1 MNMIDTHAHLFS
13 PEFSNDLDEV
23 VKRARETGVN
33 KVLLPNIDS
42 ESINNLLESYNSYPD
57 FFLPMMGLH
66 PTSVKSNWK
75 EELST
80 IYNEL
85 LNNKYIAIGEIGI
98 DLYWSD
104 TYKNEQIQ
112 VFEDQLKWSSEMNLP
127 VSIHFRNAVEE
138 VIKSIKR
145 IGGSL
150 RGVFHSF
157 GGDKDEL
164 EAILKLDN
172 FFIGVNGVVTFKN
185 SGLANTLVNCPLE
198 RVVIETDS
206 PYLAPVPYRGKR
218 NESSYMSYI
227 LKKLSEIWQKNDED
241 VAIITTGN
249 ANRMFGI

>member
-85 LNNKYIAIGEIGI
+85 LNNKYIAVGEIGI

-218 NESSYMSYI
+218 NESSYMLYI